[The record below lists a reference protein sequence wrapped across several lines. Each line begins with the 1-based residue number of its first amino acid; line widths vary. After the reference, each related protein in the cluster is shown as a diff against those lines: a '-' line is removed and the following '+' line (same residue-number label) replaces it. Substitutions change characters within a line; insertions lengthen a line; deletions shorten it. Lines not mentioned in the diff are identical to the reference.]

1 MWNVANGAEL
11 IDPNTRL
18 VRNGVT
24 RRYTPEKYSDL
35 AFDSAVRTEV
45 NVRMGGGNEKSK
57 HFFSLGYLNDDGYAI
72 NTSYKR
78 YTTRLNL
85 TSDVKKWLN
94 VGANIGYAYS
104 ESLNNGQTVGSE
116 NLFEFAD
123 KMAPI
128 FPVFLRDDNYQLVPD
143 PIFGG
148 NQYDYGS
155 DSGFRARPNANN
167 LNPIASALYDY
178 NGTKRHELNG
188 NFSLNIDIIKN
199 LKFETRYGVQYFVN
213 KRNDFRNPFYG
224 GGSSNGGDL
233 FTDDDEVLIQNFLQ
247 LLRYKN
253 QFGDHSIEVLAAHES
268 NDYEFNNRTAYK
280 GLAVHPR
287 IYELDNFVENLSPA
301 TGYSEG
307 SSIESYFSQVNYA
320 YNDKYFFTGSVRTD
334 GSSRFVND
342 KWGVFGSIGGAWVIS
357 NEDFFSDN
365 TLFSFL
371 KIKTSYGITGDQ
383 AGVGFYSG
391 YDTFNL
397 GNLGGISI
405 SPRDN
410 GNPDLTWETSKM
422 FQTGVEFS
430 LGNYFDGSIDYYNKI
445 TDNLIFNRRVGPS
458 QGIAI
463 ITVNDGVLS
472 NNGLEFDFK
481 AHLFKKED
489 FKLNISV
496 NGEMIQNEIKTMP
509 LEPSTGLPRIVD
521 TSADPYAYSKGRSI
535 FDFYMREWAG
545 VDPADGSPMWFQYF
559 NDTNNN
565 NVLDSG
571 EDSIASLTEYLFDNP
586 DANVKKQIT
595 HTYSEA
601 TDKYVGKSG
610 IPDLRGAFRLN
621 ATYKNFSFSTQFT
634 YSLGG
639 WAYDFQYAEL
649 MSDRFGAVGNNFS
662 KDIINRWTQ
671 PGDITNVPR
680 LSDAIDQNSTSTSTR
695 FLTSTDYIAL
705 NNASIGYNVP
715 KKFLS
720 KTGISSLNIW
730 FSGDNLF
737 VTTARTGFNPST
749 RENGNSG
756 RRMYAPMTTFT
767 AGVKVKF

>member
-1 MWNVANGAEL
+1 M
-11 IDPNTRL
+11 
-18 VRNGVT
+18 
-24 RRYTPEKYSDL
+24 
-35 AFDSAVRTEV
+35 
-45 NVRMGGGNEKSK
+45 
-57 HFFSLGYLNDDGYAI
+57 
-72 NTSYKR
+72 
-78 YTTRLNL
+78 
-85 TSDVKKWLN
+85 
-94 VGANIGYAYS
+94 
-104 ESLNNGQTVGSE
+104 
-116 NLFEFAD
+116 
-123 KMAPI
+123 
-128 FPVFLRDDNYQLVPD
+128 
-143 PIFGG
+143 
-148 NQYDYGS
+148 
-155 DSGFRARPNANN
+155 
-167 LNPIASALYDY
+167 
-178 NGTKRHELNG
+178 
-188 NFSLNIDIIKN
+188 
-199 LKFETRYGVQYFVN
+199 
-213 KRNDFRNPFYG
+213 
-224 GGSSNGGDL
+224 
-233 FTDDDEVLIQNFLQ
+233 
-247 LLRYKN
+247 
-253 QFGDHSIEVLAAHES
+253 
-268 NDYEFNNRTAYK
+268 
-280 GLAVHPR
+280 
-287 IYELDNFVENLSPA
+287 
-301 TGYSEG
+301 
-307 SSIESYFSQVNYA
+307 
-320 YNDKYFFTGSVRTD
+320 
-334 GSSRFVND
+334 
-342 KWGVFGSIGGAWVIS
+342 
-357 NEDFFSDN
+357 
-365 TLFSFL
+365 
-371 KIKTSYGITGDQ
+371 
-383 AGVGFYSG
+383 
-391 YDTFNL
+391 
-397 GNLGGISI
+397 
-405 SPRDN
+405 
-410 GNPDLTWETSKM
+410 
-422 FQTGVEFS
+422 
-430 LGNYFDGSIDYYNKI
+430 
-445 TDNLIFNRRVGPS
+445 
-458 QGIAI
+458 
-463 ITVNDGVLS
+463 
-472 NNGLEFDFK
+472 EFDFK

-559 NDTNNN
+559 NDTNNS

-737 VTTARTGFNPST
+737 ITTARTGFNPST